1 MADATCTTGPVDE
14 VERRWRGR
22 RAIVEILAQ
31 RMVLN
36 LTVDEAEWLSLDPPT
51 RLASAR

>member
-1 MADATCTTGPVDE
+1 MA
-14 VERRWRGR
+14 GR
-22 RAIVEILAQ
+22 RAIVEILAH

-36 LTVDEAEWLSLDPPT
+36 LTIDAAEWLSLDLPT